1 MGKMLKIGEFAAL
14 SSMSIHMLRNYDKI
28 GILVPEYV
36 DEING
41 YRYYDKSQLVKANQ
55 INAWKTMGFGLEQMQ
70 ELLTLD
76 QSKIELLMEEKRREK
91 VAELTKIG
99 EQIHQIESM
108 LQDSERVEK
117 ITNPVVRNRIESTW
131 VISLRSQI
139 ASYPMEGILW
149 EELTKACT
157 QQTGKTLN
165 AKSTKSSI
173 AMAFYHDQS
182 EASETIDVEVMLTL
196 DGEYTSFQQEYELE
210 GRKAVLS
217 VYRLESMD
225 MASVI
230 FEGSYSQISKI
241 NLSVADWLEKNQLV
255 IVGPS
260 FCIYH
265 RSPENCVEEQKFV
278 TQICFPIRG

>member
-1 MGKMLKIGEFAAL
+1 MLKIGEFAAL

-28 GILVPEYV
+28 GILVPQYV
-36 DEING
+36 DEMNG

-55 INAWKTMGFGLEQMQ
+55 INAWKTLGFGLEQMQ

-91 VAELTKIG
+91 VAELAKIG

-108 LQDSERVEK
+108 LHDSERVEK

-165 AKSTKSSI
+165 TKSMKSAI
-173 AMAFYHDQS
+173 AMAIYHDQS
-182 EASETIDVEVMLTL
+182 ESSEMIEVEVLLTL
-196 DGEYTSFQQEYELE
+196 DGEYTAFQQEYELD

-217 VYRLESMD
+217 IRQLENMEV
-225 MASVI
+225 ASVI

-241 NLSVADWLEKNQLV
+241 NLSVADWLEKNQLA

-278 TQICFPIRG
+278 TQICFPVRG